1 MADAW
6 TRLSPA
12 DSCRSPHS
20 PFYQLPPSVQR
31 HSPNPLLVAPTPPAL
46 QKLLGELAW
55 PQSRLGW
62 TAALGLQCFQDGPRV
77 LWVVVPMQLG
87 VGCRGGSSFTFPGTL
102 LDPLDG
108 SAEAQ
113 VGLCE

>member
-1 MADAW
+1 MAPEQA
-6 TRLSPA
+6 
-12 DSCRSPHS
+12 
-20 PFYQLPPSVQR
+20 
-31 HSPNPLLVAPTPPAL
+31 
-46 QKLLGELAW
+46 G
-55 PQSRLGW
+55 
-62 TAALGLQCFQDGPRV
+62 LGLQCFQDGPRV

-87 VGCRGGSSFTFPGTL
+87 VGCRGGSSFMFPGTL